1 MRRDNRAYLTPPARN
16 DSPHLMA
23 RIEPDALQDPIDI
36 YLASSLREARDV
48 ENLLTSRGV
57 NYVVQVE
64 PLGRSTLFGS
74 TRHGAAFFVSAGQ
87 ASYCRELLAGSGFSR
102 GLSDEDI
109 PGEPPD

>member
-1 MRRDNRAYLTPPARN
+1 
-16 DSPHLMA
+16 MA
-23 RIEPDALQDPIDI
+23 RIEPEALQDPIDI
-36 YLASSLREARDV
+36 YLASSLREAKEV

-87 ASYCRELLAGSGFSR
+87 AAYCRTLLAESGFSR
-102 GLSDEDI
+102 GLSEEDI
-109 PGEPPD
+109 AGETSD